1 MVTEQVDLVLLI
13 VAVTLMDTG
22 GRRDSITLGH
32 CLFLRAARP
41 HGVTAMNVLSEQA
54 EHTEKNLGFKFAIF
68 AIGTDVDFN
77 LFF

>member
-1 MVTEQVDLVLLI
+1 
-13 VAVTLMDTG
+13 
-22 GRRDSITLGH
+22 
-32 CLFLRAARP
+32 
-41 HGVTAMNVLSEQA
+41 MNVLSEQA